1 MLTLGSILALA
12 AAALHVVIFRLESLA
27 WGGAQAQK
35 VFGEQSP
42 QEVAATRDLA
52 FNQGFYNL
60 FLAVLA
66 ALGAV
71 LVLVGTMTVGATLL
85 AGRDR
90 VDARRRDRAALLSS
104 PAHRAA
110 AVKQGALP
118 PLAVLATVIGLLALT
133 LPVRG
138 APGRPQR
145 RIEARWSAMRSTA
158 SASTSACGRVTR
170 RRWSGSG

>member
-27 WGGAQAQK
+27 WGGAQAQR

-42 QEVAATRDLA
+42 QEVAATRELA

-71 LVLVGTMTVGATLL
+71 LVLVGTTTVGATLL
-85 AGRDR
+85 LAGTGSMLT
-90 VDARRRDRAALLSS
+90 AATVLLLSS
-104 PAHRAA
+104 TAHRAA
-110 AVKQGALP
+110 ALKQGALP
-118 PLAVLATVIGLLALT
+118 LLAVLATAIGLL
-133 LPVRG
+133 P
-138 APGRPQR
+138 
-145 RIEARWSAMRSTA
+145 
-158 SASTSACGRVTR
+158 
-170 RRWSGSG
+170 